1 MRKEISQGEILHNRN
16 EMQFK
21 MNTSDALFRL
31 SERVRKLE
39 ENLKP
44 YSLSF
49 VDPSGAS
56 DNKNLIQDCEMCIRH
71 LSCDTQKEHNF
82 KGCKNGIA

>member
-44 YSLSF
+44 FDNDDLKKVCDDNGCEYWNNKCMLT
-49 VDPSGAS
+49 PSEKA
-56 DNKNLIQDCEMCIRH
+56 DCCPNRQ
-71 LSCDTQKEHNF
+71 T
-82 KGCKNGIA
+82 